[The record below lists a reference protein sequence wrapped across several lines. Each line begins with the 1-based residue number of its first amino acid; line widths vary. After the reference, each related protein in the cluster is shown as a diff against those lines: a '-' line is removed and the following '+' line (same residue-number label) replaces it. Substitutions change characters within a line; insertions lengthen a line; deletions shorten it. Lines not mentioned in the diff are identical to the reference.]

1 MPEKAKRRNNNEG
14 SIRKRSNGLWE
25 AQYIAGYKPD
35 GKPIRRS
42 IYGKSKKEVKT
53 RLLNIKKH
61 LLKCFFEHEAKSNII
76 FYVSLL
82 KRSMHHT

>member
-1 MPEKAKRRNNNEG
+1 MSEKAKRRNNNEG

-53 RLLNIKKH
+53 RLRNTILQ
-61 LLKCFFEHEAKSNII
+61 LERDE
-76 FYVSLL
+76 YVPPN
-82 KRSMHHT
+82 RMTVGE